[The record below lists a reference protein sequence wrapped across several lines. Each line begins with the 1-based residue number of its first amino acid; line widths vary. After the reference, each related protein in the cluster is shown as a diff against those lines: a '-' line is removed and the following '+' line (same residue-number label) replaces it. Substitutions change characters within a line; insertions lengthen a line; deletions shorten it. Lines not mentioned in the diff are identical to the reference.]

1 MQTYELDDHLISSG
15 SFVHMYK
22 LAYELDDQLISSGS
36 FVHMYKLTYELD
48 DQLISSDSFVYTIT
62 RSQTAVN
69 GINDHQVTVI
79 FTF

>member
-1 MQTYELDDHLISSG
+1 MISSGSFVLMLYLAYELDDHLISSG

-22 LAYELDDQLISSGS
+22 L
-36 FVHMYKLTYELD
+36 TYELD
-48 DQLISSDSFVYTIT
+48 DKLISSDSFVCTIT
-62 RSQTAVN
+62 QSQTAVN